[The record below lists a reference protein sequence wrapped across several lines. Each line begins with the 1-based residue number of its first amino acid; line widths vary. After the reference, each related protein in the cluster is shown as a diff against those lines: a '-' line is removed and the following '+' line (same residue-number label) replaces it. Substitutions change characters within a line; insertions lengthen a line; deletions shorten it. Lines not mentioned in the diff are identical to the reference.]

1 MLDIWVCGR
10 CHSVNRERDD
20 RCYKCHAPRT
30 ESSDE
35 TVGRR
40 EERAIVARIEHPVR
54 SSVALAITAA
64 LLITIVVGLGLWTTG
79 LELQALPQFRAL
91 FDQAAA
97 GAGVEPGAFDAVLAP
112 QDALTSPTLAA
123 AGLALLTFA
132 AWLAVGVA
140 NIPGLGGGTPSASP
154 AWAFVSTLI
163 PLLNLVRVPRILQ
176 EVLYRSDP
184 RGGGVLLLAIAW
196 VGLIGSWI
204 VARLAIFYMD
214 TRLVTDLINS
224 QTVAEYVRSTRP
236 LLDFA
241 VVVDVGTT
249 AMVTIGAAALVAT
262 IALVERRTAIRNRE
276 IDAALGPS

>member
-1 MLDIWVCGR
+1 MLDLWVCGR
-10 CHSVNRERDD
+10 CHSINRERAD
-20 RCYKCHAPRT
+20 RCYKCHAPRS
-30 ESSDE
+30 ESTPD
-35 TVGRR
+35 TAGRR
-40 EERAIVARIEHPVR
+40 EERAIVARIEHPVH
-54 SSVALAITAA
+54 SGLPLAIVAA
-64 LLITIVVGLGLWTTG
+64 VLIVIVIGLGLWTTG
-79 LELQALPQFRAL
+79 LELEALPQMRAL

-97 GAGVEPGAFDAVLAP
+97 GASVERGTFDAIMAP
-112 QDALTSPTLAA
+112 QDALTIPTLAA
-123 AGLALLTFA
+123 AGLALLAFA

-184 RGGGVLLLAIAW
+184 RGGGVLLLALAW

-204 VARLAIFYMD
+204 VARLAIVYID

-224 QTVAEYVRSTRP
+224 RTVAEYARSTRP
-236 LLDFA
+236 LLDLA
-241 VVVDVGTT
+241 VVVDVATS

-262 IALVERRTAIRNRE
+262 MAVVERRTAIRNRE
-276 IDAALGPS
+276 INGRLGPR